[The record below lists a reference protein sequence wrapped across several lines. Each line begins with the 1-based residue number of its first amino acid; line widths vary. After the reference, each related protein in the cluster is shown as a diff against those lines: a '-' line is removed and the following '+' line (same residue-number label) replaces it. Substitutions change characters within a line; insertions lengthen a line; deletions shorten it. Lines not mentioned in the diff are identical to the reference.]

1 MSQVVLGT
9 ANFGNAYG
17 VASAGQQLA
26 NEEIKNIIEWAQLNG
41 INHFDTAAAYGPAE
55 LLLGEYLNKSTDLI
69 IDSKLDLESCKTS
82 AAIVDRTKKTLARL
96 QVNQL
101 AVLYLHDE
109 TLLSSKLGP
118 EVIRGLQTILDLGL
132 AKEIGV
138 SVYSEEGIVNCKAVL
153 PALSVFQ
160 VPENICDR
168 RLISSRILQNMY
180 ENGNR
185 FLIRSAFLQGLLL
198 MEPQSIPRHLTAARE
213 TILQLKHLSEK
224 YSISRTALCL
234 SYAHSIRWSEGVVVG
249 ITTVNQLQEIVECNA
264 ILPAEWEKSIPVL
277 TQELLDPRKWPL

>member
-1 MSQVVLGT
+1 MPQVVLGT
-9 ANFGNAYG
+9 ANFGNVYG

-26 NEEIKNIIEWAQLNG
+26 NEEIKTIVEWAQVNG
-41 INHFDTAAAYGPAE
+41 INHFDTAAAYGSAE
-55 LLLGEYLNKSTDLI
+55 VLLGEYLNKTIDPV

-82 AAIVDRTKKTLARL
+82 ATIVDRTKKTLARL

-101 AVLYLHDE
+101 SVLYLHDE
-109 TLLSSKLGP
+109 TLLSSEFGS

-132 AKEIGV
+132 VKEIGV
-138 SVYSEEGIVNCKAVL
+138 SVYSEEGIVNCKAAF

-168 RLISSRILQNMY
+168 RLISSRILQGMY
-180 ENGNR
+180 EDGNR

-198 MEPQSIPRHLTAARE
+198 MEPRSIPRHLTAARE
-213 TILQLKHLSEK
+213 SILKLKHLSEK

-234 SYAHSIRWSEGVVVG
+234 GYAHSIGWSEGVVVG
-249 ITTVNQLQEIVECNA
+249 VTTVNQLQEIIECNA
-264 ILPAEWEKSIPVL
+264 ILPDEWEKSIPVL
-277 TQELLDPRKWPL
+277 TQELLDPRKWIP